1 MFGSA
6 LRMEVH
12 MRGFFSI
19 HFNFGFWYNISV
31 YCIIRVQKGW
41 T

>member
-1 MFGSA
+1 MMCDLA
-6 LRMEVH
+6 LRMELH
-12 MRGFFSI
+12 MRGFLFI
-19 HFNFGFWYNISV
+19 FFWYNISV